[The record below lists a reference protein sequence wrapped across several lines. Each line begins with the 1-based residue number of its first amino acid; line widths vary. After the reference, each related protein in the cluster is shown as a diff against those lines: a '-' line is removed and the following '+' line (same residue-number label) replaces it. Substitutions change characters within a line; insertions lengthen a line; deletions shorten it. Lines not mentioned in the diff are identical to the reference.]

1 MNLANYRIGTRL
13 AAGFGLLIVAL
24 VVLGVVSIVS
34 LASIDVQTTRILE
47 KDVEKLE
54 ASMDMEIWSR
64 ANSRRVYELSMSATD
79 EHRKKVVESMAG
91 NSARFDKAFAKLD
104 ALVYNPE
111 GKALLEK
118 MKAGNAKVTGLYGQV
133 RALSEA
139 GKAKEAEALVNGE
152 VSTALSDLTK
162 LLGEMGAL
170 QKKLMAG
177 AKVEAKSTMDS
188 ARNTTLVIVAL
199 AVLFGLAAAWFI
211 TRSIT
216 RPIRNA
222 VGAAEAVSH
231 GDLAC
236 KIDVSGKDETSQL
249 LSAMKGM
256 VGTLSRFNHAQV
268 EMGQRHDEGAIS
280 FRIDASKFEG
290 AYREMAEKV
299 NSLAAGHIAVK
310 MKVVEVIGRYAK
322 GDLSV
327 DMDRLPGEKAKITDA
342 MDGVKSSL
350 TAING
355 EILKL
360 TDAASHGDFSA
371 RGDAER
377 FEYDFKKMI
386 EGLNE
391 LMEVSDRGLSD
402 VARTLEALAKGDLTA
417 RISAD
422 YEGTFGELKDNSN
435 ETASQLG
442 QIVSQIREAADSIRT
457 ASGEIAQGNADLSQR
472 TEEQASSLQETAASM
487 EELTSTVK
495 QNAENAKQANQLAV
509 SASSVA
515 TQGGQVVSQVVE
527 TMGAISDSAK
537 KIADIITVI
546 DGIAFQTNILALNAA
561 VEAARAGEQGRGFAV
576 VAGEVRTLAQRSA
589 EAAKEIKDLIGN
601 SVEKVDA
608 GSKLVN
614 DAGQT
619 MDEVVKSVK
628 RVADIISEITAA
640 SLEQSAGIEQV
651 NQAIT
656 QMDQVTQ
663 QNAALVEQAAA
674 AAESMQEQAGGLA
687 QAVSVFRLDT
697 QPKLAAPMAAP
708 KLAAPRTV
716 GAKSVAK
723 SASKPAAKPV
733 AKAATRPASKNAV
746 VDGDWKEF

>member
-1 MNLANYRIGTRL
+1 MKLKDMKIGLRL
-13 AAGFGLLIVAL
+13 AAGFAAVVVAL
-24 VVLGVVSIVS
+24 TLVVGLQVAGSFQIDAAQDRLGDAIEKVS
-34 LASIDVQTTRILE
+34 LAN
-47 KDVEKLE
+47 
-54 ASMDMEIWSR
+54 EITDN
-64 ANSRRVYELSMSATD
+64 ANDNMQMVGELLISEDYALL
-79 EHRKKVVESMAG
+79 
-91 NSARFDKAFAKLD
+91 DKI
-104 ALVYNPE
+104 
-111 GKALLEK
+111 GKALEANRQKNAKALDRLTVLVVSPAGKELFEK
-118 MKAGNAKVTGLYGQV
+118 MKAARKGFIDE
-133 RALSEA
+133 R
-139 GKAKEAEALVNGE
+139 
-152 VSTALSDLTK
+152 TK
-162 LLGEMGAL
+162 LLEMA
-170 QKKLMAG
+170 KG
-177 AKVEAKSTMDS
+177 AKFAEARKHYDEKLKPAVATYKSALATFSAHQDKAAVREAKAVKDLNDS
-188 ARNTTLVIVAL
+188 NRVVAAIGLVIAL
-199 AVLFGLAAAWFI
+199 LLAAIGAWWI
-211 TRSIT
+211 TRSIV
-216 RPIRNA
+216 RPIREA
-222 VGAAEAVSH
+222 VSAAEAVSK
-231 GDLAC
+231 GDLSREIVVA
-236 KIDVSGKDETSQL
+236 SKDETGQL
-249 LSAMKGM
+249 LSAMREM
-256 VGTLSRFNHAQV
+256 VGTLQRFNDAQV

-280 FRIDASKFEG
+280 FRIDAAKFDG
-290 AYREMAEKV
+290 AYRQMAEKV
-299 NSLAAGHIAVK
+299 NTLAAGHIAVK
-310 MKVVEVIGRYAK
+310 MKVVEVIGHYAR

-327 DMDRLPGEKAKITDA
+327 DMDRLPLEKAKITEA

-350 TAING
+350 MAING

-442 QIVSQIREAADSIRT
+442 QIVSQIRESAESIST

-487 EELTSTVK
+487 EQLTSTVK

-509 SASSVA
+509 SASGVA
-515 TQGGQVVSQVVE
+515 VQGGQVVSQVVE

-608 GSKLVN
+608 GSKLVAN
-614 DAGQT
+614 AGHT

-640 SLEQSAGIEQV
+640 SQEQSAGIEQV

-674 AAESMQEQAGGLA
+674 AAESMREQASGLS
-687 QAVSVFRLDT
+687 QAVSVFHLDT
-697 QPKLAAPMAAP
+697 GTKLLRAA
-708 KLAAPRTV
+708 
-716 GAKSVAK
+716 
-723 SASKPAAKPV
+723 
-733 AKAATRPASKNAV
+733 
-746 VDGDWKEF
+746 